1 MEALLRVIIALILV
15 IGVMWVLAKL
25 AKRPM
30 RGRAASGMD
39 VVARTQLSRG
49 ASVAVIKVDGIA
61 LVLGVT
67 DNGISL
73 LHQTDAD
80 VFETE
85 APTKRTA
92 VNLDKIQLD
101 TVKSGSAKLDRFHLD
116 KFKLGSDKLKL
127 GPARARRPAATP
139 GTKSPTLT
147 GSALS
152 LKTWR
157 QAIDTFRERSVRG
170 A

>member
-1 MEALLRVIIALILV
+1 MEAILRVIIALILV
-15 IGVMWVLAKL
+15 IGVMWGLAKL

-49 ASVAVIKVDGIA
+49 ASVAVVKVDGTA

-67 DNGISL
+67 DHGITL
-73 LHQTDAD
+73 LHQADAG
-80 VFETE
+80 VFDTE

-92 VNLDKIQLD
+92 VNLDK
-101 TVKSGSAKLDRFHLD
+101 VKLGSDKLGSDKLDKFKLD
-116 KFKLGSDKLKL
+116 KFKLG
-127 GPARARRPAATP
+127 PVRARRPAGPAAKGP
-139 GTKSPTLT
+139 ALA

-152 LKTWR
+152 VKTWR
-157 QAIDTFRERSVRG
+157 TAIDTIRERSVRG